1 MESGSP
7 ILNNLFNG
15 LSSIYRTDDGMV
27 NSNMFTILDAEAEV
41 FDDIQRKINLV
52 NDNTYIA
59 TASPDAL
66 EANFGV
72 LVGFPKPPRL
82 NTLTNGDEIY
92 RAMLKSLFRV
102 FQSGATTGSMDQ
114 SLSTAIS
121 FLTTDPNT
129 NQIERVINHTHL
141 FVVDSGIKLTW
152 PAVHASGNNVNG
164 PALASDIVF
173 FPNDLIVTGYD
184 SQNQTIAFTGNANTG
199 TNYSIIYNR
208 DNRPYNGS
216 NWINLTNPNEVNV
229 SPFDLKSQPI
239 QTYDNPLFSYWWNTF
254 NADGDGVVI
263 DQFAI
268 SGTES
273 SLAWRLPE
281 KTIEFVSPYSSNTL
295 TRTIEFYN
303 ESGTAYNIEQVDNV
317 NRDIFF
323 SDIPLNYYT
332 DVSPNFANYYIRY
345 SANNNGPSVALTQF
359 LGSLPK
365 FTKRYSSIE
374 FPSSNF
380 GQLDFFEKNGNFS
393 VNDLFGTGTTNI
405 WLNVPNVNGIY
416 ALSNDFLFQRQFSL
430 HENILYTENFE
441 SGKLNR
447 ISTTNSTGTRIS
459 DVVGVPSFQKED
471 CLMLMGLTSGTSIS
485 VSPILTNDIVS
496 VANHVEVDV
505 FDSLNSGTKTLVD
518 IVRTGNSGQYNK
530 FRFGIDDDLLNFEF
544 SALDPLAA
552 SKNFGFVETY
562 FENANSTDR
571 TMRVQNV
578 LSPTT
583 FKSYNFATGTNPNV
597 LFSTISMVPSGGFVN
612 VTPNA
617 SSSIISN
624 ANKASIQYN
633 DASTVNGA
641 LTFTMSNYRL
651 LGTGLITNLPYY
663 GSETFSMISH
673 AGFWNWSATTVS
685 LFNPVNETTTLST
698 NGGIT
703 NIPYTTG
710 THVLEI
716 LKGTGVSIDGAVY
729 TGSSFQNLGI
739 TWSGLGVGTGPG
751 LANVSVG
758 DINSFKVTANSS
770 ISFFHYDFEN
780 QSLKTNFNNTLN
792 QYSGVSSAAIPYFY
806 QIFNDPNA
814 TEAPKVY
821 LNQFPRTY
829 GWNTLK
835 VDFGTTYTGTTA
847 GINEVQFLNTM
858 IPFSGNLL
866 ATSGVS
872 LSTETNYPLSEFSYF
887 DNILASYY
895 DASMVLPQYELS
907 INLLNDWEGSALSE
921 STIIDNKFFELE
933 PQPNF
938 QFNVFIKGLDP
949 SFIFI
954 INKIIDKLKPA
965 HTIATSVFESDQSL
979 DTTALVPIVSSTGT
993 DWETGNIFNNII
1005 IKATGQAIAP
1015 ANDLPGFISISGN

>member
-184 SQNQTIAFTGNANTG
+184 NQNQTIAFTGNANTG

-216 NWINLTNPNEVNV
+216 NWINLTNPNELNV

-254 NADGDGVVI
+254 NADGAGVVI

-281 KTIEFVSPYSSNTL
+281 KTIEFISPYSSNTL

-416 ALSNDFLFQRQFSL
+416 VLSNDFLFQRQFSL

-624 ANKASIQYN
+624 ANKGSIQYN

-739 TWSGLGVGTGPG
+739 TWSGLGIGTGPG